1 LLREKTRNQARHR
14 WVCAQDP
21 QYIRLRIKRKSGKET
36 KKRRRWERISICICC
51 ICMYMHGK
59 YEKNRERMDN
69 TSGIEV
75 VVKHSMRSHGKKEI
89 PPWSKELF
97 SEMIHPLYY
106 IISGITILQ
115 FWNYNSTNNLI

>member
-1 LLREKTRNQARHR
+1 
-14 WVCAQDP
+14 
-21 QYIRLRIKRKSGKET
+21 
-36 KKRRRWERISICICC
+36 
-51 ICMYMHGK
+51 MHGK

-97 SEMIHPLYY
+97 SEMILFLELQFYN
-106 IISGITILQ
+106 SGITILR
-115 FWNYNSTNNLI
+115 II